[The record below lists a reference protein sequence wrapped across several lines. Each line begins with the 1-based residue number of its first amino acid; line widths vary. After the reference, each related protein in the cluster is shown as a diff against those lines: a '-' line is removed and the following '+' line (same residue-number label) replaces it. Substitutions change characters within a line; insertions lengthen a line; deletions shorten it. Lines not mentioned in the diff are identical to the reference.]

1 MMSKNFEGVTLKTQQ
16 FVDAFGSE
24 IQKRSYSKTKKL
36 AKNTKISIIKTAEQK
51 YPITEIKEGGLVY
64 YQIGSKRPEKRERE
78 DRRITNGDWSN
89 GYVKNMDIIVAAK
102 LDKEKVL
109 EGPRTLGT
117 WLQYFELISP
127 LQLKLLKSIYDENLK
142 YKLLRSLKESQIVLK
157 GEEKIFDDYQDSINK
172 HKGELLSTLSRMK
185 KIGIIDIIEEYRG
198 VYGVI
203 EIDIEKEL
211 ENVPNSEKAYLK
223 EVLIAKNKALQHL
236 EDVTSDLNV
245 SMYKELC
252 MKKKILQNEYNVT
265 EFKIKRYKYS
275 KNVKAYNDA
284 WKKCLNDYTL
294 KHDLN
299 DTYQLKYFYKVYN
312 IRKKGEENKLVKYLE
327 KFNLELL
334 KGYKTLT
341 LAEQYEF
348 LNDNR
353 IKYVENHAI
362 EIIMKAEIKAC
373 AFLNRKVKEIKLSEE
388 TKEAIE
394 LGILTENQID
404 EQVVKTR
411 EDYFELTDSS
421 YFELYY
427 NGLYARKIAEL
438 EKVYQIQFLEDN
450 G

>member
-1 MMSKNFEGVTLKTQQ
+1 M
-16 FVDAFGSE
+16 
-24 IQKRSYSKTKKL
+24 
-36 AKNTKISIIKTAEQK
+36 KTAEQK
-51 YPITEIKEGGLVY
+51 YDITESKSGGLVY
-64 YQIGSKRPEKRERE
+64 YQIGNKRPEKKERE
-78 DRRITNGDWSN
+78 DRRITNGAWSN

-102 LDKEKVL
+102 LDNEEVL
-109 EGPRTLGT
+109 ERPKTLGK

-127 LQLKLLKSIYDENLK
+127 LQLYLLRAIYDDKLK
-142 YKLLRSLKESQIVLK
+142 YKLLRSLKESQIIIK
-157 GEEKIFDDYQDSINK
+157 GEEQIFDDYQDLINK
-172 HKGELLSTLSRMK
+172 HKGDLYSALSRMK
-185 KIGIIDIIEEYRG
+185 KIGIIDIVEEYRG
-198 VYGVI
+198 VYGAI
-203 EIDIEKEL
+203 EIDIKKEL
-211 ENVPNSEKAYLK
+211 ENIFNVKKSYEKEK
-223 EVLIAKNKALQHL
+223 IIEKNKALKHL
-236 EDVTSDLNV
+236 EDVTSELNV
-245 SMYKELC
+245 SLHKGLC
-252 MKKKILQNEYNVT
+252 TKKKNLQNEHNVT

-275 KNVKAYNDA
+275 KSVKAYNDA
-284 WKKCLNDYTL
+284 WKKSLRDYTL

-299 DTYQLKYFYKVYN
+299 ATYQLKYFYKVYK

-341 LAEQYEF
+341 LAEQCEF

-362 EIIMKAEIKAC
+362 EIIKKAEIKTC
-373 AFLNRKVKEIKLSEE
+373 AFLNRKGKEIKLSEE

-394 LGILTENQID
+394 LGILTEKQID
-404 EQVVKTR
+404 EQVFKTR

>member
-1 MMSKNFEGVTLKTQQ
+1 
-16 FVDAFGSE
+16 
-24 IQKRSYSKTKKL
+24 
-36 AKNTKISIIKTAEQK
+36 
-51 YPITEIKEGGLVY
+51 
-64 YQIGSKRPEKRERE
+64 
-78 DRRITNGDWSN
+78 
-89 GYVKNMDIIVAAK
+89 
-102 LDKEKVL
+102 
-109 EGPRTLGT
+109 
-117 WLQYFELISP
+117 
-127 LQLKLLKSIYDENLK
+127 
-142 YKLLRSLKESQIVLK
+142 
-157 GEEKIFDDYQDSINK
+157 
-172 HKGELLSTLSRMK
+172 MK

-252 MKKKILQNEYNVT
+252 TKKKILQNEYNVT

-275 KNVKAYNDA
+275 KSVKAYNDA

-373 AFLNRKVKEIKLSEE
+373 TFLNRKVNEIKLSEE